1 MLRAFTRAVSTCIG
15 DCELTFRDRETI
27 DYEQAVR
34 QHDEYCGLLRD
45 HGIEVTKLNASD
57 TLPDCCFVED
67 TAIIVDE
74 VGIITSM
81 GAASR
86 RSETLLIEQELSRF
100 REIKHIRLPAK
111 LEGGDVVRLGKKV
124 FVGLSSRTNA
134 EGVEALKKILEPF
147 GYHVIPV
154 KVKGSLHLSTACSA
168 INEETVL
175 TNPRWIDQEAFK
187 SVNVLTIP
195 EDEPWAANTLRI
207 NGTLCVEAGVPRT
220 IDLVSGLAKK
230 VEVLNI
236 SEFRKAEGSL
246 SCLSIIFRGEP
257 GSSVLASRVN

>member
-1 MLRAFTRAVSTCIG
+1 MLRAFTRAVSPNIG
-15 DCELTFRDRETI
+15 ACELTFRSREAI
-27 DYEQAVR
+27 DYGQAVQ

-86 RSETLLIEQELSRF
+86 RSETLLVEQELSRF
-100 REIKHIRLPAK
+100 REIKHIRLPAQ

-124 FVGLSSRTNA
+124 FVGLSRRTNVQ
-134 EGVEALKKILEPF
+134 GVEALKRILEPF
-147 GYHVIPV
+147 GYQVRPV
-154 KVKGSLHLSTACSA
+154 RVKGSLHLSTACSA
-168 INEETVL
+168 VNEETVL
-175 TNPRWIDQEAFK
+175 INPRWIDREAFEG
-187 SVNVLTIP
+187 VNVLTIP

-220 IDLVSGLAKK
+220 IELVSRWTKRI
-230 VEVLNI
+230 EVLDI

-246 SCLSIIFRGEP
+246 SCLSVIFRGEP
-257 GSSVLASRVN
+257 ISA